1 VNTGVDDRAFA
12 RGVACGVL
20 MGRRMRET
28 RPRKKLVLTSEV
40 LRTLVVGGSAQQGAP
55 IGDRKTLQLDCA
67 AKAVESRL
75 PRWSQFDSCGIVCG
89 ITRGGVQ

>member
-1 VNTGVDDRAFA
+1 MTTAVDNRAIA
-12 RGVACGVL
+12 RRVARRL
-20 MGRRMRET
+20 LLPRRMRET

-55 IGDRKTLQLDCA
+55 IGDRKTMQLECA
-67 AKAVESRL
+67 AKAGELKL

-89 ITRGGVQ
+89 ITRGGAQ

>member
-1 VNTGVDDRAFA
+1 
-12 RGVACGVL
+12 L
-20 MGRRMRET
+20 RRIMRET

-40 LRTLVVGGSAQQGAP
+40 LRTLVVGGSAQQEAP
-55 IGDRKTLQLDCA
+55 IGDRKTVQLDCA

-89 ITRGGVQ
+89 ITRGGAQ